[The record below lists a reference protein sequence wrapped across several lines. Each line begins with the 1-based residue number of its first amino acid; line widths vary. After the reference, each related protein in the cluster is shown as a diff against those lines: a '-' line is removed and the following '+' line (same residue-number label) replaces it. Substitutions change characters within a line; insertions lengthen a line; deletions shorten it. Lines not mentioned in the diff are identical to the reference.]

1 MFNSFFHFT
10 MFNIT
15 SVSQTHS
22 AGATDSITS
31 DNIVRYSGYAVG
43 ATAIVGSVGVMT
55 VVAPAQMVAAAGI
68 TAGCHYAAN
77 RMRDGKSI
85 IPSFGKDEAYVADA
99 AVAA

>member
-1 MFNSFFHFT
+1 

-22 AGATDSITS
+22 AGATDSFKS
-31 DNIVRYSGYAVG
+31 DDIVRYTGYAVG

-77 RMRDGKSI
+77 RMRDGKSLN
-85 IPSFGKDEAYVADA
+85 PFTKDDASVVDA
-99 AVAA
+99 APAA

>member
-1 MFNSFFHFT
+1 MFN
-10 MFNIT
+10 N
-15 SVSQTHS
+15 VSHATPSGS

-85 IPSFGKDEAYVADA
+85 IPSFGKDETPVADA